1 MRSFLA
7 AMAPMPQRAI
17 CSLSPWTYTFIS
29 LGRQLSVLCTM
40 TKPLLDMRLTVPAR
54 DREATGPAASVRGA
68 GQVVPLNMSLCFP
81 QSITSVRR
89 SDNGSYICKT
99 KIENDEIVS
108 DPIYIEV
115 QGG

>member
-1 MRSFLA
+1 MCCFCRGH
-7 AMAPMPQRAI
+7 RA
-17 CSLSPWTYTFIS
+17 
-29 LGRQLSVLCTM
+29 G
-40 TKPLLDMRLTVPAR
+40 
-54 DREATGPAASVRGA
+54 G
-68 GQVVPLNMSLCFP
+68 PLNTPLCFP

-115 QGG
+115 QGGCSGHTWALDSGKVRLFPKGLALS